1 MSALI
6 KGSGPHHVVVLNG
19 WFGHAAG
26 WGAFADYLDLG
37 NYTWHFWDYRGYGN
51 RKDDA
56 GEFTLE
62 EISADIVAYID
73 SIEAEK
79 VSILGHSMGGVFM
92 QKVLADSATPIAS
105 LVGISAV
112 AAAGT
117 PFDEDS
123 RKLFTSAGHNPDSR
137 RAIIDFT
144 SGSRQ
149 PAAWLDDLTDSTV
162 QNSTPEAVEKYFF
175 AWADCNFAADL
186 GTQDLPVYILT
197 GDLDPAVTKTAVESA
212 FGPIYQNLTVEEL
225 HDVGHYAIFEH
236 PLGLAARVLRFLD
249 AV

>member
-1 MSALI
+1 MSVLI
-6 KGSGPHHVVVLNG
+6 KGSGSHHVVVLNG

-26 WGAFADYLDLG
+26 WGAFADYLDLN
-37 NYTWHFWDYRGYGN
+37 NYTWHFWNYRGYGD
-51 RKDDA
+51 KQEDT

-62 EISADIVAYID
+62 EISADIVAYI
-73 SIEAEK
+73 STINAEK
-79 VSILGHSMGGVFM
+79 LSLLGHSMGGVFM
-92 QKVLADSATPIAS
+92 QKVLADSTTPIAS
-105 LVGISAV
+105 LIGVSAV

-123 RKLFTSAGHNPDSR
+123 RKLFASAGQNTESR

-149 PAAWLDDLTDSTV
+149 PAAWLNDLTESTV
-162 QNSTPEAVEKYFF
+162 RNSTAEAVEKYFF
-175 AWADCNFAADL
+175 AWANCNFADDL

-197 GDLDPAVTKTAVESA
+197 GDLDPAVTKTAVEAACS
-212 FGPIYQNLTVEEL
+212 PIYPNLTVEEL

-249 AV
+249 SV